1 MDNSLVW
8 WTGDFNSLM
17 KDWVINNR
25 PDLLDSLNN
34 SILLEKEMWVEIGHN
49 CLLYTSDAADE

>member
-1 MDNSLVW
+1 MQKIKKELVW
-8 WTGDFNSLM
+8 WTGDFNSLI

-34 SILLEKEMWVEIGHN
+34 SILLEKEMWIE
-49 CLLYTSDAADE
+49 

>member
-1 MDNSLVW
+1 MQKIKKELRGGI
-8 WTGDFNSLM
+8 GDFNLLI

-34 SILLEKEMWVEIGHN
+34 SILLEKEMIEIS
-49 CLLYTSDAADE
+49 LMRTVFRL